1 MDQNGHDPDDHSIMD
16 LFRAE
21 VDRHAVTIS
30 DGLLALEKDPAAA
43 DRLDAMTQAVH
54 AIKGGAQI
62 VDLDGAVAVARSME
76 ASFVAAQKGTLSL
89 GSDAIEILLKGVD
102 MLHQLARS
110 ADEPEWLTVHEE
122 EIGHLVAAM
131 NGIFSP
137 PSRPETAAPRTPIP
151 ATSAVGEKVP
161 TRRKE
166 AGSPQT
172 SVIAD
177 PAMLDLFRT
186 EAQNCVAE
194 LNDGLLALEENPDAI
209 DLLDPLIQAAHS
221 IKGAA
226 RIVGFGATAKVSQA
240 MEDCFAAARKGQA
253 VLGPEH
259 IHMLLKGVETL
270 NQITEA
276 VDTTGSES
284 VERSQDGVEGLM
296 AAIQGILSAKTMVPL
311 KSPPRAAPSM
321 DAAPAKRDTTTGE
334 VQIDM
339 VDPTMLDLFQTEV
352 ETHVAVLND
361 GLLAL
366 ESNPG
371 ATDQLEALMRAAHSI
386 KGGAR
391 VLGLDVAVRAAHVME
406 DCFVAAQK
414 GEVSL
419 GPDQIDILLRIVDIL
434 TQLAHSL
441 SQGETDWLGR
451 HRDEI
456 DRLVGAIS
464 AIINGEEAIPVSPVE
479 TSSTEPAGPPT
490 VHPPEPVPAHAEA
503 EVGLPSPV
511 GSVETLPQVHAAED
525 KDRTVRV
532 TAGKI
537 ERLMGQAGEVVVNAR
552 WLPAFSEALLELK
565 RNHGELLAILDGL
578 QEVLV
583 QEGSGSEASDLVLRA
598 RTKTKE
604 CSRKLG
610 ERLNQ
615 FDLFNGTS
623 AALSDRLYHEVI
635 SVRMRPFSDGI
646 QGFPR
651 MVRDVARELGK
662 KVRLEIKGKSTEVDR
677 DILEKL
683 DAPLNHL
690 LRNALDHGIEPPED
704 RVRAGKSES
713 GSLRLEAAHRS
724 GMLMITLADDGRG
737 IDLDGLRRKIVEK
750 GLASED
756 MVEKMSEPELLDFL
770 FLPGFS
776 TAQNVTE
783 ISGRG
788 VGLDVVR
795 NMVHDV
801 GGVVRA
807 VSRPGEG
814 MTFHMELPLTLSVV
828 RTFLVEI
835 AGEPYAF
842 PLARIERCLELP
854 RSDISTVE
862 DRQYFRFDDA
872 NIALVD
878 IHNVLELTTPPEQR
892 DDLFVVVVSD
902 RLNFYGLSV
911 DRFIGEYDLVVRP
924 LDPRLGKVPDIS
936 SVAVMLDGSPVL
948 IFDVEDLVRSIDNL
962 LTGRRLRK
970 LSRDT
975 GKEMTQP
982 KKRILVVDDSFTVRE
997 MERKLLESRGYE
1009 VETAVDGVDGWNAVR
1024 AAHYDMVVSD
1034 VDMPRMNGIE
1044 FIRQIKQHPELKS
1057 LPVIIVSYKDKEEDR
1072 IMGLEAGANYYLTKS
1087 SFEDNSLFHAAVDLI
1102 GEA

>member
-1 MDQNGHDPDDHSIMD
+1 MDKNGYAPDDQSIME

-21 VDRHAVTIS
+21 VERYAATIS
-30 DGLLALEKDPAAA
+30 DGLLALEKNPAAA
-43 DRLDAMTQAVH
+43 DRMDAMIRAAH
-54 AIKGGAQI
+54 AIRGGAQI
-62 VDLDGAVAVARSME
+62 VELDGAIAVSRALE
-76 ASFVAAQKGTLSL
+76 ASFIAAQKGALSL
-89 GSDAIEILLKGVD
+89 GRDAIDILLKGVD
-102 MLHQLARS
+102 MLDQIARS
-110 ADEPEWLTVHEE
+110 ADEPEWLTRHEE
-122 EIGHLVAAM
+122 EIGGLIAAM
-131 NGIFSP
+131 NGIS
-137 PSRPETAAPRTPIP
+137 SRKVGAAETATPHTDME
-151 ATSAVGEKVP
+151 ATPPVGEKVSTP
-161 TRRKE
+161 GKE
-166 AGSPQT
+166 AGPAQT

-186 EAQNCVAE
+186 EVQNYVAI
-194 LNDGLLALEENPDAI
+194 LNDGLLALEDDPDAI
-209 DLLDPLIQAAHS
+209 DSLDPLMRAAHS

-226 RIVGFGATAKVSQA
+226 RIVGFDVAARVSHA
-240 MEDCFAAARKGQA
+240 MEDCFAAARKGEA
-253 VLGPEH
+253 ALGPDQ
-259 IHMLLKGVETL
+259 IRILLKCVDVL

-276 VDTTGSES
+276 ADATGSES
-284 VERSQDGVEGLM
+284 VDRSQDDIEGLI
-296 AAIQGILSAKTMVPL
+296 AAIRGILSAET
-311 KSPPRAAPSM
+311 PPPPDAPSM
-321 DAAPAKRDTTTGE
+321 NAAAVRDSTIGE
-334 VQIDM
+334 GQIEM

-441 SQGETDWLGR
+441 SGGETDWLSH
-451 HRDEI
+451 HREEI

-464 AIINGEEAIPVSPVE
+464 GIINGEHAIPVSPIE
-479 TSSTEPAGPPT
+479 TPSSKQAAPPPRR
-490 VHPPEPVPAHAEA
+490 PPEPVPAHSETD
-503 EVGLPSPV
+503 VGLPSPRE
-511 GSVETLPQVHAAED
+511 GVETLPQLRTAED

-552 WLPAFSEALLELK
+552 WLPAFSDALLELK
-565 RNHGELLAILDGL
+565 RNHGELLTILDGL

-583 QEGSGSEASDLVLRA
+583 QEGSGSEASDLVLQA

-604 CSRKLG
+604 CSRKVG
-610 ERLNQ
+610 DRLNQ
-615 FDLFNGTS
+615 FDLFNSTS

-635 SVRMRPFSDGI
+635 SVRMRPFSDGV

-704 RVRAGKSES
+704 RVRAGKPDT

-724 GMLMITLADDGRG
+724 GMLMITLADDGHG
-737 IDLDGLRRKIVEK
+737 IDLDRLQRKIVEK
-750 GLASED
+750 GLAGED
-756 MVEKMSEPELLDFL
+756 MVEKMSDSELMDFL

-795 NMVHDV
+795 NMVHEV

-854 RSDISTVE
+854 RSEISTVE
-862 DRQYFRFDDA
+862 DRQYFRFDDN

-878 IHNVLELTTPPEQR
+878 IHNVLELDAPPQQR

-911 DRFIGEYDLVVRP
+911 DHFLGEYDLVVRP

-970 LSRDT
+970 LSREA
-975 GKEMTQP
+975 GKETTKQ

-997 MERKLLESRGYE
+997 MERKLLENRGYD

-1024 AAHYDMVVSD
+1024 AGHYDMIVSD

-1044 FIRQIKQHPELKS
+1044 FIKQIKQHPELKS

-1072 IMGLEAGANYYLTKS
+1072 ILGLEAGANYYLTKS
-1087 SFEDNSLFHAAVDLI
+1087 SFEDDSLIHAAVDLI

>member
-1 MDQNGHDPDDHSIMD
+1 M
-16 LFRAE
+16 RE
-21 VDRHAVTIS
+21 VERHAATIS
-30 DGLLALEKDPAAA
+30 DGLLAIKKNSAAA
-43 DRLDAMTQAVH
+43 DRLDAMIQAAH

-62 VDLDGAVAVARSME
+62 VDLDGAIAVSRALE
-76 ASFVAAQKGTLSL
+76 ASFIAAQKGSL
-89 GSDAIEILLKGVD
+89 PLGRDAIDILLKGVD
-102 MLHQLARS
+102 MLNQIARS
-110 ADEPEWLTVHEE
+110 SEEPEWLTRNEE
-122 EIGHLVAAM
+122 EIGRLIAAM
-131 NGIFSP
+131 KGISTREAGP
-137 PSRPETAAPRTPIP
+137 QIPPVHPSRGETAATPADMG
-151 ATSAVGEKVP
+151 ATPPIGEKSSTP
-161 TRRKE
+161 KKG
-166 AGSPQT
+166 AGPSQT

-186 EAQNCVAE
+186 EVQNYVAT
-194 LNDGLLALEENPDAI
+194 LNDGLLALEENPDAM
-209 DLLDPLIQAAHS
+209 DLLPPLMRTAHS

-226 RIVGFGATAKVSQA
+226 RIVGFHVAAEVSHA
-240 MEDCFAAARKGQA
+240 MEDCFAAVQKGA
-253 VLGPEH
+253 AALGPDQ
-259 IHMLLKGVETL
+259 IRILLAGVDIL
-270 NQITEA
+270 NQITQA
-276 VDTTGSES
+276 ADATGSES
-284 VERSQDGVEGLM
+284 IDRSQEDIESLI
-296 AAIQGILSAKTMVPL
+296 AAIRGAVYEKT
-311 KSPPRAAPSM
+311 PPPPVVRPDASSM
-321 DAAPAKRDTTTGE
+321 DLAEVKKDTTTGE
-334 VQIDM
+334 GETDR

-391 VLGLDVAVRAAHVME
+391 VLGLDVAVQVAHVME

-451 HRDEI
+451 HREEI

-464 AIINGEEAIPVSPVE
+464 AIINGEQAIRVSPVE
-479 TSSTEPAGPPT
+479 TSPTEPAGPPAGR
-490 VHPPEPVPAHAEA
+490 PPEPVPVHSEAEA
-503 EVGLPSPV
+503 GLPSPREGV
-511 GSVETLPQVHAAED
+511 DTLPQVRAAED

-552 WLPAFSEALLELK
+552 WLPTFSEALLELK
-565 RNHGELLAILDGL
+565 RKHGELLSILDGL

-583 QEGSGSEASDLVLRA
+583 QEGGGSEASDLVLQA

-604 CSRKLG
+604 CSHKVG

-615 FDLFNGTS
+615 FDLFNSTS

-635 SVRMRPFSDGI
+635 SVRMRPFSDGV

-690 LRNALDHGIEPPED
+690 IRNALDHGIEPPEE
-704 RVRAGKSES
+704 RVRSGKPET
-713 GSLRLEAAHRS
+713 GALRLEAAHRS
-724 GMLMITLADDGRG
+724 GMLMIALADDGRG
-737 IDLDGLRRKIVEK
+737 IDLDRLRRKIVER
-750 GLASED
+750 GLAGGD
-756 MVEKMSEPELLDFL
+756 MLEKMSESELMDFL

-795 NMVHDV
+795 NMVHEV

-854 RSDISTVE
+854 RSEINTVE
-862 DRQYFRFDDA
+862 DRQYFRFDDN

-878 IHNVLELTTPPEQR
+878 INNVLELKPPSEQR

-948 IFDVEDLVRSIDNL
+948 VFDVEDLVRSIDNL

-970 LSRDT
+970 LSREAEKKT
-975 GKEMTQP
+975 AKR

-997 MERKLLESRGYE
+997 MERKLLESKGYE
-1009 VETAVDGVDGWNAVR
+1009 VETAVDGLDGWNAVR
-1024 AAHYDMVVSD
+1024 AGRYNMIVSD

-1072 IMGLEAGANYYLTKS
+1072 ILGLDAGANYYLTKS
-1087 SFEDNSLFHAAVDLI
+1087 SFEDDSLIHAAVDLI

>member
-1 MDQNGHDPDDHSIMD
+1 MDENGRIPDDHSLLD
-16 LFRAE
+16 LFRTE
-21 VDRHAVTIS
+21 VEHHTGAIS
-30 DGLLALEKDPAAA
+30 DGLMALRKDATST
-43 DRLDAMTQAVH
+43 DRLDSMVRAAH

-62 VDLDGAVAVARSME
+62 LDLEAAITVARAME
-76 ASFVAAQKGTLSL
+76 ASLVAAQKGEL
-89 GSDAIEILLKGVD
+89 AIGGPDTEILLNGVD
-102 MLHQLARS
+102 MLHRIAHS
-110 ADEPEWLTVHEE
+110 ASEPEWIASHEE
-122 EIGHLVAAM
+122 EIGRLVAAIHELLSPSPSQQDVQPITQTPPPPD
-131 NGIFSP
+131 NGKRLSP
-137 PSRPETAAPRTPIP
+137 RPEAALSHR
-151 ATSAVGEKVP
+151 SVVVDP
-161 TRRKE
+161 T
-166 AGSPQT
+166 
-172 SVIAD
+172 
-177 PAMLDLFRT
+177 MLDLFRT
-186 EAQNCVAE
+186 EVQNQIAT
-194 LNDGLLALEENPDAI
+194 LNDGLLNLDKNPNAI
-209 DLLDPLIQAAHS
+209 NAVDPMIRAAHS

-226 RIVGFGATAKVSQA
+226 RIVGFVVAGRVAQA
-240 MEDCFAAARKGQA
+240 MEEALTSVRKDG
-253 VLGPEH
+253 
-259 IHMLLKGVETL
+259 MLLAPDQIRLLLQGVDML
-270 NQITEA
+270 NRIVRS
-276 VDTTGSES
+276 VDANGLESLDWPQSEIDLL
-284 VERSQDGVEGLM
+284 VD
-296 AAIQGILSAKTMVPL
+296 AIQDIPTTKEGVPTQVR
-311 KSPPRAAPSM
+311 PPDTPAGHGAP
-321 DAAPAKRDTTTGE
+321 RTTDRTGGE
-334 VQIDM
+334 GYADN

-366 ESNPG
+366 ETNPG

-441 SQGETDWLGR
+441 GAGETDWLAR
-451 HRDEI
+451 HREEI

-464 AIINGEEAIPVSPVE
+464 TIISGEQAVHVSPVE
-479 TSSTEPAGPPT
+479 VVATEPAAPVVKESAGLIPVQSKPP
-490 VHPPEPVPAHAEA
+490 AD
-503 EVGLPSPV
+503 LPSEAV
-511 GSVETLPQVHAAED
+511 SDSLPQVRGGED
-525 KDRTVRV
+525 RDRTVRV

-552 WLPAFSEALLELK
+552 WLPAFSDALLELK
-565 RNHGELLAILDGL
+565 KDHGDLLAILDGL
-578 QEVLV
+578 QEALV
-583 QEGSGSEASDLVLRA
+583 QGKSGSEALDLVLEA
-598 RTKTKE
+598 RTKTKD
-604 CSRKLG
+604 CSRKIG

-615 FDLFNGTS
+615 FDLFNSTS

-635 SVRMRPFSDGI
+635 SVRMRPFSDGV

-651 MVRDVARELGK
+651 LVRDIARELGK

-690 LRNALDHGIEPPED
+690 LRNAVDHGIEPAED
-704 RVRAGKSES
+704 RLLAGKPE
-713 GSLRLEAAHRS
+713 GGVLRLEAAHRS

-737 IDLDGLRRKIVEK
+737 IDLDRLRRKIVEK
-750 GLASED
+750 GLAGQD

-807 VSRPGEG
+807 ISRPGEG

-835 AGEPYAF
+835 AHEPYAF
-842 PLARIERCLELP
+842 PLARIERCLEVP
-854 RSDISTVE
+854 RTDISTVE
-862 DRQYFRFDDA
+862 DRQYFRFDDT

-878 IHNVLELTTPPEQR
+878 IHNVLELTAAPERQGN
-892 DDLFVVVVSD
+892 LSVVVVSD
-902 RLNFYGLSV
+902 RLNSYGLSV

-970 LSRDT
+970 LSRETSKDAT
-975 GKEMTQP
+975 RQ
-982 KKRILVVDDSFTVRE
+982 KKRVLVVDDSFTVRE
-997 MERKLLESRGYE
+997 MERKLLESKGYH

-1044 FIRQIKQHPELKS
+1044 FIKQIKQHPELKS

-1072 IMGLEAGANYYLTKS
+1072 LLGLEAGANYYLTKS
-1087 SFEDNSLFHAAVDLI
+1087 SFEDDSLMRAAADLI